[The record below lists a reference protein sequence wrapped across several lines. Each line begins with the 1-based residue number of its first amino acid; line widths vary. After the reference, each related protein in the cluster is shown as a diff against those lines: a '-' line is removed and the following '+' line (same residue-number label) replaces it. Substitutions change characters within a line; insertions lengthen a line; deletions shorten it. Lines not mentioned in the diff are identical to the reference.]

1 MLLNNLLELLG
12 FPKDGGVRSLTFAC
26 IEIGDM
32 KFWKSGCQSSR
43 DAKLLIAGPG
53 DAGACGRLAS
63 ALHVE
68 DRVIF
73 AGQTRDS
80 WKYYA
85 AGDIFLLPTKYE
97 AFGLAI
103 LEAMATGL
111 PVLVSVR
118 AGAAELIRDGV
129 NGMRIERPTD
139 SAAIAAKIESLLK
152 DRDLRRRLG
161 HHGRLTALEY
171 NWDRVAE
178 QTANVYDGAMS
189 RSKRH
194 PYVAAATPAA

>member
-1 MLLNNLLELLG
+1 ML
-12 FPKDGGVRSLTFAC
+12 
-26 IEIGDM
+26 
-32 KFWKSGCQSSR
+32 SSR

-53 DAGACGRLAS
+53 DAGAYGRLAS

-73 AGQTRDS
+73 AGQTRES

-129 NGMRIERPTD
+129 NGMHIEGPTD

-178 QTANVYDGAMS
+178 QTANVYERAVS

-194 PYVAAATPAA
+194 PYVAAATPAI